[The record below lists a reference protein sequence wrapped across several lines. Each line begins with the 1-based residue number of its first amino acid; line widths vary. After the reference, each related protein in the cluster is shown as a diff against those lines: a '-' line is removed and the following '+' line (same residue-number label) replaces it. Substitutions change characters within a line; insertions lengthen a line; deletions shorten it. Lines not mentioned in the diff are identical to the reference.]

1 MLPQKERFGQY
12 ANCLLV
18 WGVNIPTQE
27 QAYREASAVIALNPN
42 LSFLIFKVLNL
53 SLSFLSFLLT
63 PKST

>member
-18 WGVNIPTQE
+18 WGVNIPNQE

-53 SLSFLSFLLT
+53 SFSINSFLSTFECT
-63 PKST
+63 